1 MQFSIKNWP
10 EQERP
15 RERLIQYGAESLSDA
30 ELLAIVLSNIRQ
42 LIWRVC

>member
-30 ELLAIVLSNIRQ
+30 EATGYFSTLRFPATFGS
-42 LIWRVC
+42 

>member
-10 EQERP
+10 ELERP

-30 ELLAIVLSNIRQ
+30 
-42 LIWRVC
+42 